1 MWEGCVVV
9 WTGKREGD
17 GVQERKTTDALLV
30 STTSPYLLGWAS
42 VSEKS
47 AEVVAPEKVRMPCR
61 IETAAKAGLVPKP
74 NTLMELSK
82 KSE

>member
-17 GVQERKTTDALLV
+17 GVQERKTTDALPD
-30 STTSPYLLGWAS
+30 SQTSPYLLGWAS

-47 AEVVAPEKVRMPCR
+47 AEVVAPEK
-61 IETAAKAGLVPKP
+61 
-74 NTLMELSK
+74 
-82 KSE
+82 

>member
-17 GVQERKTTDALLV
+17 GVQERKTTDALPI

-47 AEVVAPEKVRMPCR
+47 AEVVAPEKARSTWSCLVK
-61 IETAAKAGLVPKP
+61 AAKLVSQWPHGFA
-74 NTLMELSK
+74 
-82 KSE
+82 

>member
-17 GVQERKTTDALLV
+17 GVQERKTTDPPRY
-30 STTSPYLLGWAS
+30 SPTSPCLLGWAS

-47 AEVVAPEKVRMPCR
+47 AEVVAPEK
-61 IETAAKAGLVPKP
+61 
-74 NTLMELSK
+74 
-82 KSE
+82 

>member
-17 GVQERKTTDALLV
+17 GVQERKTTDPPPCS
-30 STTSPYLLGWAS
+30 STFPLLLGWAS

-47 AEVVAPEKVRMPCR
+47 AEVVAPEK
-61 IETAAKAGLVPKP
+61 
-74 NTLMELSK
+74 
-82 KSE
+82 

>member
-17 GVQERKTTDALLV
+17 GVQERKTTDALPI

-47 AEVVAPEKVRMPCR
+47 AEVVAPEKKR
-61 IETAAKAGLVPKP
+61 
-74 NTLMELSK
+74 
-82 KSE
+82 

>member
-17 GVQERKTTDALLV
+17 GVQERKTTDALPV

-47 AEVVAPEKVRMPCR
+47 AEVVAPEKMRAPYRSLV
-61 IETAAKAGLVPKP
+61 KAGLVPRP
-74 NTLMELSK
+74 DTLMTLLYPE
-82 KSE
+82 

>member
-17 GVQERKTTDALLV
+17 GVQERKTTDPPPV
-30 STTSPYLLGWAS
+30 STTSPLLLGWAS

-47 AEVVAPEKVRMPCR
+47 AEVVAPEKKRRPNSCSV
-61 IETAAKAGLVPKP
+61 KAGLVPRP
-74 NTLMELSK
+74 DTLMELLGSQ
-82 KSE
+82 

>member
-17 GVQERKTTDALLV
+17 GVQERKTTDPPPCS
-30 STTSPYLLGWAS
+30 STFPLLLGWAS

-47 AEVVAPEKVRMPCR
+47 AEVVAPEKMRAPYWFCLV
-61 IETAAKAGLVPKP
+61 KAGLVPRP
-74 NTLMELSK
+74 DTLMELLDV
-82 KSE
+82 E

>member
-17 GVQERKTTDALLV
+17 GVQERKTTDALPD
-30 STTSPYLLGWAS
+30 SQTSPHLLGWAS

-47 AEVVAPEKVRMPCR
+47 AEVVAPEKMQALPTCAV
-61 IETAAKAGLVPKP
+61 KAGLVPRP
-74 NTLMELSK
+74 DTLMEVLDPQK
-82 KSE
+82 RP

>member
-17 GVQERKTTDALLV
+17 GVQERKTTDALPV
-30 STTSPYLLGWAS
+30 STTSPHLLGWAS

-47 AEVVAPEKVRMPCR
+47 AEVVAPEKTRKRKFCLV
-61 IETAAKAGLVPKP
+61 KAGLVPRP
-74 NTLMELSK
+74 DTLMELPN
-82 KSE
+82 SE